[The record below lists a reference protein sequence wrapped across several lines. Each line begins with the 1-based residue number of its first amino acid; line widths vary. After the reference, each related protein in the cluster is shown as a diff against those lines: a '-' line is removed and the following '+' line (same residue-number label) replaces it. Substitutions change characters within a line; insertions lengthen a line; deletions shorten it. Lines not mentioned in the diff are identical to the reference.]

1 MKADTKTIGDDGIK
15 LLIFGM
21 GGMGKLFHRFFREKG
36 YYVKGYDIK
45 PEKSEI
51 VPHEIPEF
59 DVIFLCT
66 PMDALSEAIDFLRK
80 VFRQAQGAHQAEPA
94 SPDSVKMPLLVD
106 ISSIK
111 KDAVPLLESSGF
123 HFLSIHPM
131 FGPDTDL
138 GMSYIAVVR
147 KSGREEEKI
156 ILEEFEKAGAIL
168 KETTPEKHD
177 EVVAGIQGL
186 THFLLMAFSN
196 FLADKKGE
204 IEFTTPVA
212 SLMIRLASRVLHQD
226 WKLYFDIQ
234 RNAAETR
241 KEFLKSIAEFE
252 NLMDDEEKFRE
263 VFTHLSKV
271 FQEHYDSDII
281 LDTSKVVQDAENLYQ
296 LRGYVRVV
304 DSLILRLLEKR
315 VDAGRRIA
323 EIKAERGEPIEVA
336 EVEEVKL
343 RELLSRTPLNPIL
356 VSQIFEDIMRLTKEE
371 EYRVLGV
378 QKKVAVLGPQGSF
391 SDEVAVKLTGS
402 RVPFVYCSTPEEIL
416 KKVER
421 GEAEYGIIPIE
432 NSVNGT
438 VIPALDALMKCKVEV
453 FGETELE
460 ITHCL
465 AAKRKMPLKE
475 IRTVFSHP
483 QAVAQC
489 MGFINNYLP
498 HAEIRYTTSTS
509 DAISMLDDFSA
520 AIVSE
525 NAARLHRLYVL
536 RKGIQD
542 VSGNVT
548 RFYIVRRVGGE
559 RRGDTTCL
567 FFGVEDRPG
576 SLKEVLEIF
585 YRKGINLRKLESRP
599 SGTGLGDYVFFAEV
613 EAALSEEDI
622 SELTSVTTFFRI
634 LGVFSKVERLDVF

>member
-1 MKADTKTIGDDGIK
+1 MGERERGRVRTDTRKPDDKPIR

-21 GGMGKLFHRFFREKG
+21 GGMGRLFYQFFRERG
-36 YYVKGYDIK
+36 YQVRGYDVI
-45 PEKSEI
+45 PGKSE
-51 VPHEIPEF
+51 VTVDEIPEY
-59 DVIFLCT
+59 DVIFLCV
-66 PMDALSEAIDFLRK
+66 PMDAMSKAIGVLKK
-80 VFRQAQGAHQAEPA
+80 VFQDYDTSSR
-94 SPDSVKMPLLVD
+94 PLLVD

-111 KDAVPLLESSGF
+111 RDTIPLLEQSGF
-123 HFLSIHPM
+123 FFLSIHPM
-131 FGPDTDL
+131 FGPDADL

-147 KSGREEEKI
+147 RSGKTEEKA
-156 ILEEFEKAGAIL
+156 ILEEFERAGAIL
-168 KETTPEKHD
+168 RETTPEKHD
-177 EVVAGIQGL
+177 EIVAGIQGL
-186 THFLLMAFSN
+186 THFILMALSN
-196 FLADKKGE
+196 FLASKKEE
-204 IEFTTPVA
+204 IGLTTPVA
-212 SLMIRLASRVLHQD
+212 SLMMRLASRVLHQD
-226 WKLYFDIQ
+226 WKLYYDIQ

-241 KEFLKSIAEFE
+241 REFLRSIAEFE
-252 NLMDDEEKFRE
+252 KLMDDEKGFRE
-263 VFTHLSKV
+263 AFARLSEI
-271 FQEHYDSDII
+271 FREHEGTDII
-281 LDTSKVVQDAENLYQ
+281 LDTSKVVQNAEDLQQ

-315 VDAGRRIA
+315 VEAGRKIA
-323 EIKAERGEPIEVA
+323 KIKAEKDEPIEVA

-343 RELLSRTPLNPIL
+343 RELVSSTSLNPVL
-356 VSQIFEDIMRLTKEE
+356 VGRVFEEIMRLTKEE
-371 EYRVLGV
+371 EYRILGI

-391 SDEVAVKLTGS
+391 SDEMAVKLTGS

-416 KKVER
+416 KKVEE
-421 GEAEYGIIPIE
+421 GEADYGIIPIE

-438 VIPALDALMKCKVEV
+438 VIPAIDALMKCRVEV
-453 FGETELE
+453 FGETEME
-460 ITHCL
+460 VIHCL
-465 AAKRKMPLKE
+465 AARRKMSLKE
-475 IRTVFSHP
+475 IKTVFSHP

-520 AIVSE
+520 AVVSE

-548 RFYIVRRVGGE
+548 RFYIVRKAGGDQSV
-559 RRGDTTCL
+559 RGDVTCL

-599 SGTGLGDYVFFAEV
+599 SGAGLGDYVFFAEV
-613 EAALSEEDI
+613 EAALSGEEV
-622 SELTSVTTFFRI
+622 SELASVTTFFRI
-634 LGVFSKVERLDVF
+634 LGVFRRIDRLDVF

>member
-1 MKADTKTIGDDGIK
+1 MK

-21 GGMGKLFHRFFREKG
+21 GGMGRLFHRFFSERG
-36 YYVKGYDIK
+36 YYVRGYDIQ
-45 PEKSEI
+45 PEKSQ
-51 VPHEIPEF
+51 VSLDKIPEF

-66 PMDALSEAIDFLRK
+66 PMNRLQDAIDTLRE
-80 VFRQAQGAHQAEPA
+80 VFRNSDAR
-94 SPDSVKMPLLVD
+94 PLLVD

-111 KDAVPLLESSGF
+111 KDSVPLLMASGF
-123 HFLSIHPM
+123 QFLSIHPM
-131 FGPDTDL
+131 FGPDADL
-138 GMSYIAVVR
+138 GMSYIAIVR
-147 KSGREEEKI
+147 KSGREEERA
-156 ILEEFEKAGAIL
+156 ILQEFERAGAIL
-168 KETTPEKHD
+168 RETTPEKHD

-186 THFLLMAFSN
+186 THFILMAFSS
-196 FLADKKGE
+196 FLAGRKDD

-212 SLMIRLASRVLHQD
+212 SLMIKLASRVLHQD
-226 WKLYFDIQ
+226 WRLYFDIQ
-234 RNAAETR
+234 KNAAETR
-241 KEFLKSIAEFE
+241 REFLRGLEDFE
-252 NLMDDEEKFRE
+252 KLMDDEKKFRE
-263 VFTHLSKV
+263 VFANLSKV
-271 FQEHYDSDII
+271 FQEHDDSDII
-281 LDTSKVVQDAENLYQ
+281 LDTSKVVQGPENLHQ

-304 DSLILRLLEKR
+304 DSLILRFLEKR
-315 VDAGRRIA
+315 VDAGRKIA
-323 EIKAERGEPIEVA
+323 QIKARKDEPIEVA
-336 EVEEVKL
+336 EVEEVKI
-343 RELLSRTPLNPIL
+343 RELLSKTSLNPVL

-371 EYRVLGV
+371 EYRILNV

-391 SDEVAVKLTGS
+391 SDEVAVRLTGS
-402 RVPFVYCSTPEEIL
+402 RIPLVYCSTPDEIL
-416 KKVER
+416 KRVEK
-421 GEAEYGIIPIE
+421 GEADYGIIPIE

-438 VIPALDALMKCKVEV
+438 VIPALDALMKHQVEV

-465 AAKRKMPLKE
+465 AARSKIPLRQIK
-475 IRTVFSHP
+475 TVFSHP

-489 MGFINNYLP
+489 MAFINNYLP

-509 DAISMLDDFSA
+509 DAISMLDDSSA

-548 RFYIVRRVGGE
+548 RFYIVRRAGGMRE
-559 RRGDTTCL
+559 GDTTCL

-576 SLKEVLEIF
+576 SLKEVLEVF

-613 EAALSEEDI
+613 EAALSEKEI
-622 SELTSVTTFFRI
+622 AELASVTTFFRI
-634 LGVFSKVERLDVF
+634 LGVFKRVDRLDVFRD